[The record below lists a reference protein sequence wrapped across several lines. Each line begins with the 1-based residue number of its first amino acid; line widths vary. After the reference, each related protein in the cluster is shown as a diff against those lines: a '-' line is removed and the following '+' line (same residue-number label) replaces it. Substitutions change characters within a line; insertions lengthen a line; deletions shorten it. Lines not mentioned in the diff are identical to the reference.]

1 MTLYESETLSK
12 LGIENSS
19 NSMLQGEC
27 GCDYKLKKSDGRF
40 GVVIRDS
47 EGKFVAVA

>member
-1 MTLYESETLSK
+1 MTLYESEILSK

-19 NSMLQGEC
+19 NNMLQGEC
-27 GCDYKLKKSDGRF
+27 ECGYKLKKSDGRF
-40 GVVIRDS
+40 GVVFRDS